1 MIENPLIRSAVVTC
15 ILNGA
20 AGSNRA
26 LEARDQIADLF
37 ARHGSEA
44 RVLLARSGSEIPDL
58 ARRAMA
64 EGSQPVVAG
73 GGDGTLSA
81 VASALVGSRHALGI
95 LPLGTLNHFAKDLK
109 IPLELEAAVANLFA
123 GRLARVDV
131 GEVNGRIFLNNSSLG
146 LYPAIVREREERR
159 ATAPANGS
167 PSLWPSSPYCG
178 ATRPCM
184 CGCGWIRSPESG
196 APTPFVFVGNNRYE
210 IEGAHMGGRSRL
222 DGGRLWICRAPHAG
236 LWTLLHLAVKALL
249 GRVPHG
255 GFDAVDGEQCEVRA
269 KRGHLRVSA
278 DGEVISLET
287 PLHYRIRPGA
297 LGVIVPTDVPSA
309 SSTGA

>member
-146 LYPAIVREREERR
+146 LYPAIVREREERQR
-159 ATAPANGS
+159 HGAGKWVAFALAVVTILWRYAPVHVWLRVDS
-167 PSLWPSSPYCG
+167 
-178 ATRPCM
+178 
-184 CGCGWIRSPESG
+184 SPESG

-236 LWTLLHLAVKALL
+236 LRTLLRLAVKALL

-309 SSTGA
+309 SSAGA

>member
-37 ARHGSEA
+37 AHHGSEA

-58 ARRAMA
+58 ARQAMA

-109 IPLELEAAVANLFA
+109 IPLELEAAVANLFT

-146 LYPAIVREREERR
+146 LYPAIVREREERQR
-159 ATAPANGS
+159 HGAGKWIAFALAVVTILWRYAPVHVWLRVDS
-167 PSLWPSSPYCG
+167 
-178 ATRPCM
+178 R
-184 CGCGWIRSPESG
+184 PESG

-236 LWTLLHLAVKALL
+236 LWTLLRLAVTALL

-309 SSTGA
+309 SSAGA

>member
-1 MIENPLIRSAVVTC
+1 MTC

-20 AGSNRA
+20 AGSSRA
-26 LEARDQIADLF
+26 LQARDQIADLF
-37 ARHGSEA
+37 ARHGCQV
-44 RVLLARSGSEIPDL
+44 RVLLARNGSEIPDL
-58 ARRAMA
+58 ARQAMA

-109 IPLELEAAVANLFA
+109 IPLDLEAAVANLFA
-123 GRLARVDV
+123 GRLARIDV

-146 LYPAIVREREERR
+146 LYPAIVREREARQRR
-159 ATAPANGS
+159 GAGKWIAFALAVPTILWHYAPVHVWLRVDS
-167 PSLWPSSPYCG
+167 
-178 ATRPCM
+178 R
-184 CGCGWIRSPESG
+184 PESG
-196 APTPFVFVGNNRYE
+196 APTPFIFIGNNRYE

-236 LWTLLHLAVKALL
+236 LWTLLRLAVKALL

-255 GFDAVDGEQCEVRA
+255 GFDAVEGQECDVRA
-269 KRGHLRVSA
+269 KRMHLRVSA

-287 PLHYRIRPGA
+287 PLHYHFRPGA
-297 LGVIVPTDVPSA
+297 LGVIVSTDVPSA
-309 SSTGA
+309 SSTELG

>member
-1 MIENPLIRSAVVTC
+1 MMENPLIRSAVVTC

-26 LEARDQIADLF
+26 GQAGDRIADLF
-37 ARHGSEA
+37 ARHGSQV
-44 RVLLARSGSEIPDL
+44 RVLLARNGSEIPHL
-58 ARRAMA
+58 ARQAMA

-81 VASALVGSRHALGI
+81 VASALAGSRHALGV

-109 IPLELEAAVANLFA
+109 IPLEIEAAVANLFT
-123 GRLARVDV
+123 GRLARIDV

-146 LYPAIVREREERR
+146 LYPAIVREREAHQRR
-159 ATAPANGS
+159 GAGKLIAFALAVVTISWRYAPLHVWLRVDS
-167 PSLWPSSPYCG
+167 
-178 ATRPCM
+178 RPEL
-184 CGCGWIRSPESG
+184 S
-196 APTPFVFVGNNRYE
+196 APTPFIFIANNRYE

-222 DGGRLWICRAPHAG
+222 DGGRLWICRVPHAG
-236 LWTLLHLAVKALL
+236 LWTLLRLAVKALL

-255 GFDAVDGEQCEVRA
+255 GFDAVEGQECEVRA
-269 KRGHLRVSA
+269 RRRHLRVSA
-278 DGEVISLET
+278 DGEVMSLET

-297 LGVIVPTDVPSA
+297 LGVIVPAALPSA
-309 SSTGA
+309 SPTGS

>member
-73 GGDGTLSA
+73 GGDGTLGA

-109 IPLELEAAVANLFA
+109 IPLELEAAVANLFT

-146 LYPAIVREREERR
+146 LYPAIVREREERQR
-159 ATAPANGS
+159 HGAGKWIAFALAVVTILWRYAPVHVWLRVDS
-167 PSLWPSSPYCG
+167 
-178 ATRPCM
+178 R
-184 CGCGWIRSPESG
+184 PESG
-196 APTPFVFVGNNRYE
+196 APTPFVFIGNNRYE

-236 LWTLLHLAVKALL
+236 LWTLLRLAVTALL

-297 LGVIVPTDVPSA
+297 LGVIVPTDVASA

>member
-109 IPLELEAAVANLFA
+109 IPLELEAAVANLFT

-131 GEVNGRIFLNNSSLG
+131 GEVNGRVFLNNSSLG
-146 LYPAIVREREERR
+146 LYPAIVREREERQR
-159 ATAPANGS
+159 HGAGKWIAFALAVVTILWRYAPVHVWLRVD
-167 PSLWPSSPYCG
+167 SL
-178 ATRPCM
+178 
-184 CGCGWIRSPESG
+184 PESG

-309 SSTGA
+309 SSAGA

>member
-26 LEARDQIADLF
+26 LEARDQIVDLF

-44 RVLLARSGSEIPDL
+44 RVLLARNGSEIPDL

-109 IPLELEAAVANLFA
+109 IPLELEAAVANLFT

-131 GEVNGRIFLNNSSLG
+131 GEVNGRVFLNNSSLG
-146 LYPAIVREREERR
+146 LYPAIVREREERQR
-159 ATAPANGS
+159 HGAGKWIAFALAVVTILWRYAPVHVWLRVD
-167 PSLWPSSPYCG
+167 SL
-178 ATRPCM
+178 
-184 CGCGWIRSPESG
+184 PESG

-297 LGVIVPTDVPSA
+297 LGVIVPIDVPSA
-309 SSTGA
+309 SSAGA

>member
-1 MIENPLIRSAVVTC
+1 MIDNPLARSAVITC

-26 LEARDQIADLF
+26 QQAREQIADLF
-37 ARHGSEA
+37 ARHGGEA
-44 RVLLARSGSEIPDL
+44 RVVLARNGSEIPDL
-58 ARRAMA
+58 ARQAMA

-109 IPLELEAAVANLFA
+109 IPLELEAAVANLFT
-123 GRLARVDV
+123 GRLARIDV
-131 GEVNGRIFLNNSSLG
+131 GEVNGRVFLNNSSLG
-146 LYPAIVREREERR
+146 LYPAIVREREARQRR
-159 ATAPANGS
+159 GARKWIAFALAVVTILWRYAPVHVWLRVDS
-167 PSLWPSSPYCG
+167 
-178 ATRPCM
+178 R
-184 CGCGWIRSPESG
+184 PESG
-196 APTPFVFVGNNRYE
+196 APTPFVFIGNNRYE

-236 LWTLLHLAVKALL
+236 LWTLLRLAVKALL

-255 GFDAVDGEQCEVRA
+255 GFEAVEGKECEVRA
-269 KRGHLRVSA
+269 KGGHLRVSA

-287 PLHYRIRPGA
+287 PLRYRIRPAA
-297 LGVIVPTDVPSA
+297 LGVIVPARDE
-309 SSTGA
+309 GRK